1 MVRSGLPQSLPSP
14 PRTQSMVD
22 SLIQLLQAETSRPWT
37 FLELGFWV
45 FFALVFIGF
54 ASLERKLA
62 LRNAYLMLVSWFFYY
77 HTSQWYVVLLI
88 FATSVD
94 FGVAHALHRSDKPW
108 LRKLLLALSVVSNL
122 GVLFFFKYAYF
133 AADVWNDLTGL
144 TWNPTPFWAGWSNAS
159 LGTDFVEDMILL
171 PVGISFYT
179 FQCLSYTIDVYRRNL
194 KPVARFTDFAFYVSF
209 FPQLVAGPIVRASDF
224 VPQLYQPYRVTRAQ
238 FGLGLFWI
246 VNGLLKKVILA
257 DFLAVH
263 LVDRIF
269 SQPTL
274 YTGWENALG
283 LLAYTMQVYADFSG
297 YTDIAIGIA
306 LWMGFTLV
314 QNFNS
319 PYKASSVGEFWKRWH
334 MSLSSWLKDY
344 LYIPLGGN
352 RSGSVASYLLIFAG
366 LFGFALTA
374 TSSLVS
380 YLLAGVVLVFLL
392 LYQFIPAF
400 RRGFNTNVNLMLTML
415 LGGLWHGASWNFMVW
430 GGLNGLGLLAHKQW
444 SRIRPYRVEG
454 WMVRGL
460 GVLITL
466 LFITFTRIWFRAP
479 DWSTA
484 MSIVNQL
491 STGWNVIPSL
501 AMLAAWWRP
510 ALILAMGFAI
520 HWIPERHKAWYRDR
534 FANLNPVLLAVI
546 SLASILLAYQFMA
559 AESQPFIY
567 FQF

>member
-1 MVRSGLPQSLPSP
+1 MVN
-14 PRTQSMVD
+14 

-45 FFALVFIGF
+45 FFALVLIGF

-88 FATSVD
+88 VATSVD

-108 LRKLLLALSVVSNL
+108 LRKLLLALSVLSNL

-144 TWNPTPFWAGWSNAS
+144 VWNPTPFWAGWSNAS

-246 VNGLLKKVILA
+246 VNGFLKKVILA

-306 LWMGFTLV
+306 LWMGFTLA

-380 YLLAGVVLVFLL
+380 YLLAGVVLFFLL

-444 SRIRPYRVEG
+444 SRIRPYRMEG
-454 WMVRGL
+454 WMLRGL
-460 GVLITL
+460 GILITL

-520 HWIPERHKAWYRDR
+520 HWIPERYKAWYRDR
-534 FANLNPVLLAVI
+534 FANLNPFLLAVL
-546 SLASILLAYQFMA
+546 SLGAILLAYQFMA

>member
-1 MVRSGLPQSLPSP
+1 
-14 PRTQSMVD
+14 MVD

-45 FFALVFIGF
+45 FFALVLIGF

-88 FATSVD
+88 FTTSVD

-144 TWNPTPFWAGWSNAS
+144 SWNPTPFWAGWSNAS

-194 KPVARFTDFAFYVSF
+194 EPVARFTDFAFYVSF

-238 FGLGLFWI
+238 FGLGLFWV

-306 LWMGFTLV
+306 LWMGFTLA

-380 YLLAGVVLVFLL
+380 YLLAGVVLLFLL

-454 WMVRGL
+454 WMIRGL

-510 ALILAMGFAI
+510 ALILALGFAI

>member
-1 MVRSGLPQSLPSP
+1 
-14 PRTQSMVD
+14 MVD

-144 TWNPTPFWAGWSNAS
+144 AWNPTPFWAGWSNAS

-534 FANLNPVLLAVI
+534 FANLNPVLLAVL
-546 SLASILLAYQFMA
+546 SLVTILVAYQFMA

>member
-1 MVRSGLPQSLPSP
+1 
-14 PRTQSMVD
+14 MVD

>member
-1 MVRSGLPQSLPSP
+1 MVN
-14 PRTQSMVD
+14 
-22 SLIQLLQAETSRPWT
+22 SLIQLLQAETSKPWT

-45 FFALVFIGF
+45 FFALVLIGF

-108 LRKLLLALSVVSNL
+108 LRKLLLALSVLSNL

-144 TWNPTPFWAGWSNAS
+144 AWNPTPFWAGWSNAS

-246 VNGLLKKVILA
+246 VNGFLKKVILA

-274 YTGWENALG
+274 YTGWENTLG

-306 LWMGFTLV
+306 LWMGFTLA

-380 YLLAGVVLVFLL
+380 YLLAGVVLFFLL

-444 SRIRPYRVEG
+444 SRIRPYRMEG
-454 WMVRGL
+454 WMLHGL

-534 FANLNPVLLAVI
+534 FANLNPFLLAVL
-546 SLASILLAYQFMA
+546 SLGAILLAYQFMA

>member
-1 MVRSGLPQSLPSP
+1 
-14 PRTQSMVD
+14 MVD

-415 LGGLWHGASWNFMVW
+415 LGGLWHGPSWNFMVW

-484 MSIVNQL
+484 MSIINQL

-534 FANLNPVLLAVI
+534 FANFNPVLLAVI

>member
-1 MVRSGLPQSLPSP
+1 
-14 PRTQSMVD
+14 MVD

-283 LLAYTMQVYADFSG
+283 LLDYTMQVYADFSG

-534 FANLNPVLLAVI
+534 FANFNPVLLAVI

>member
-1 MVRSGLPQSLPSP
+1 
-14 PRTQSMVD
+14 MVD

-534 FANLNPVLLAVI
+534 FANLNSVLLAVI

>member
-1 MVRSGLPQSLPSP
+1 
-14 PRTQSMVD
+14 MVD

-224 VPQLYQPYRVTRAQ
+224 VPQLYQPYRVTRAE

-274 YTGWENALG
+274 YTGWENTLG

-392 LYQFIPAF
+392 LYQFIPSF

-415 LGGLWHGASWNFMVW
+415 LGGLWHGPSWNFMVW

-484 MSIVNQL
+484 MSIINQL

>member
-1 MVRSGLPQSLPSP
+1 
-14 PRTQSMVD
+14 MVD

-108 LRKLLLALSVVSNL
+108 LRKLLLALSVLSNL

-133 AADVWNDLTGL
+133 AADLWNDLTGL
-144 TWNPTPFWAGWSNAS
+144 AWNPTPFWAGWSNAS
-159 LGTDFVEDMILL
+159 LGTDFVEDVILL

-224 VPQLYQPYRVTRAQ
+224 VPQLYQSYRVTRAQ

-246 VNGLLKKVILA
+246 INGLLKKVILA

-306 LWMGFTLV
+306 LWMGFTLAK
-314 QNFNS
+314 NFDS

-366 LFGFALTA
+366 LFGLA
-374 TSSLVS
+374 
-380 YLLAGVVLVFLL
+380 LLAGVVLVFLL
-392 LYQFIPAF
+392 LYQFIPVF

-444 SRIRPYRVEG
+444 TRLRPYRVEG
-454 WMVRGL
+454 WMLRGL

-491 STGWNVIPSL
+491 STGWNVVPSL

-520 HWIPERHKAWYRDR
+520 HWIPERYKAWYRDR
-534 FANLNPVLLAVI
+534 FANLNHFLLAVI

>member
-1 MVRSGLPQSLPSP
+1 MVN
-14 PRTQSMVD
+14 

-45 FFALVFIGF
+45 FFVLVLIGF

-108 LRKLLLALSVVSNL
+108 LRKLLLALSVLSNL

-133 AADVWNDLTGL
+133 AADLWNDLTGL
-144 TWNPTPFWAGWSNAS
+144 AWNPTPFWAGWSNAS
-159 LGTDFVEDMILL
+159 LGTDFVEDVILL

-224 VPQLYQPYRVTRAQ
+224 VPQLYQSYRVTRAQ

-246 VNGLLKKVILA
+246 INGLLKKVILA

-306 LWMGFTLV
+306 LWMGFTLAK
-314 QNFNS
+314 NFDS

-366 LFGFALTA
+366 LFGLALSA
-374 TSSLVS
+374 TSPCVS

-392 LYQFIPAF
+392 LYQFIPVF

-444 SRIRPYRVEG
+444 TRLRPYRVEG
-454 WMVRGL
+454 WMLRGL

-484 MSIVNQL
+484 MSIVNQV
-491 STGWNVIPSL
+491 STGWNVVPSL

-520 HWIPERHKAWYRDR
+520 HWIPERYKAWYRDR
-534 FANLNPVLLAVI
+534 FANLNHFLLAGI
-546 SLASILLAYQFMA
+546 SLAAILLAYQFMA

>member
-1 MVRSGLPQSLPSP
+1 
-14 PRTQSMVD
+14 MVD

-224 VPQLYQPYRVTRAQ
+224 VPQLYQPYRVTRAE

-415 LGGLWHGASWNFMVW
+415 LGGLWHGPSWNFMVW

-484 MSIVNQL
+484 MSIINQL

>member
-1 MVRSGLPQSLPSP
+1 
-14 PRTQSMVD
+14 MVD

-534 FANLNPVLLAVI
+534 FANFNPVLLAVI

>member
-1 MVRSGLPQSLPSP
+1 MVN
-14 PRTQSMVD
+14 

-45 FFALVFIGF
+45 FLALVLIGF

-108 LRKLLLALSVVSNL
+108 LRKLLLALSVLSNL

-144 TWNPTPFWAGWSNAS
+144 VWNPTPFWAGWSNAS

-179 FQCLSYTIDVYRRNL
+179 FQCLSYTVDVYRRNL

-224 VPQLYQPYRVTRAQ
+224 VPQIYQPYRVTRAQ

-246 VNGLLKKVILA
+246 VNGFLKKVILA

-306 LWMGFTLV
+306 LWMGFTLA

-454 WMVRGL
+454 WMLRGL

-534 FANLNPVLLAVI
+534 FANLNPFLLAVL
-546 SLASILLAYQFMA
+546 SLGAILLAYQFMA

>member
-1 MVRSGLPQSLPSP
+1 
-14 PRTQSMVD
+14 MVD

-45 FFALVFIGF
+45 FFALVLIGF

-88 FATSVD
+88 FTTSVD

-108 LRKLLLALSVVSNL
+108 LRKLLLALSVLSNL

-144 TWNPTPFWAGWSNAS
+144 SWNPTPFWAGWSNAN

-238 FGLGLFWI
+238 FGLGLFWV

-306 LWMGFTLV
+306 LWMGFTLA

-366 LFGFALTA
+366 LFGFALMA

-380 YLLAGVVLVFLL
+380 YLLAGVVLLFLL

-510 ALILAMGFAI
+510 FLILALGFAI

-534 FANLNPVLLAVI
+534 FANLNPVLLAVL
-546 SLASILLAYQFMA
+546 SLVSILVAYQFMA

>member
-1 MVRSGLPQSLPSP
+1 
-14 PRTQSMVD
+14 MVD

-415 LGGLWHGASWNFMVW
+415 LGGLWHGSSWNFMVW

-534 FANLNPVLLAVI
+534 FANFNPVLLAVI

>member
-1 MVRSGLPQSLPSP
+1 
-14 PRTQSMVD
+14 MVD

-352 RSGSVASYLLIFAG
+352 RSGSVASYLLMFAG

-415 LGGLWHGASWNFMVW
+415 LGGLWHGPSWNFMVW

-534 FANLNPVLLAVI
+534 FANLNPILLAVI

>member
-1 MVRSGLPQSLPSP
+1 
-14 PRTQSMVD
+14 MVD
-22 SLIQLLQAETSRPWT
+22 SLIHLLQAETSRPWT

-45 FFALVFIGF
+45 FFALVLIGF

-88 FATSVD
+88 FTTSVD

-108 LRKLLLALSVVSNL
+108 LRKLLLALSVLSNL

-144 TWNPTPFWAGWSNAS
+144 AWNPTPFWAGWSNAS
-159 LGTDFVEDMILL
+159 LGTNFVEDMILL

-238 FGLGLFWI
+238 FGLGLFWV

-444 SRIRPYRVEG
+444 SRIRPYRMEG
-454 WMVRGL
+454 WMLRGL

-534 FANLNPVLLAVI
+534 FTNLNPFLLAVL
-546 SLASILLAYQFMA
+546 SLGAILLAYQFMA

>member
-1 MVRSGLPQSLPSP
+1 MVN
-14 PRTQSMVD
+14 

-108 LRKLLLALSVVSNL
+108 LRKLLLALSVLSNL

-224 VPQLYQPYRVTRAQ
+224 VPQLYQPYRVTRAE

-415 LGGLWHGASWNFMVW
+415 LGGLWHGPSWNFMVW

>member
-1 MVRSGLPQSLPSP
+1 
-14 PRTQSMVD
+14 MVD

-415 LGGLWHGASWNFMVW
+415 LGGLWHGPSWNFMVW

-534 FANLNPVLLAVI
+534 FANLNPFVLAVI